1 MAQRL
6 PPPARNP
13 SRSLAPA
20 ASGSDIGSLT
30 TALAGLTGMTQRD
43 PRLAPDVL
51 PVLLW
56 TAGPDGACDYLNQ
69 RWAQFTGRTVAEMLG
84 WRWTESLHPD
94 DREGFHAEFT
104 SAVAARA
111 PFCFEFRMLHQD
123 GEYHW
128 LLSLGEPIL
137 GAGAEFLGYSG
148 CAIDVT
154 DRRTLEQRLVQLDR
168 AGEIAQLAGGIAHDF
183 NNLLTGILGHV
194 GLLLDEGSLP
204 PEAREDL
211 AQIRQAADRAAIL
224 SRHLLAFSRRP
235 PPAPQ
240 SLDLNQLVSSTLSA
254 IRQVVGTA
262 IEVSHELG
270 DGLEPALADPSRIEQ
285 ILFQLASRARPA
297 LLRGGTFRLQTGR
310 RQVDE
315 RLAEQHPALR
325 PGAYVTLQIGIN
337 GPELDSTAL
346 VQVFEGTE
354 DRLPGDRSSLPAIV
368 RQSGGY
374 LTVDSSS
381 ESGTVFSLYIPRFD
395 PPRVATGPAEE
406 CVGNETILLAEDD
419 AHVREVTRR
428 ALERAGYVVLPVSD
442 AEAAVAAADRQPG
455 HIHLLITDVVLP
467 RVNGRELAARLAIHR
482 PAIKVLYVSGTSD
495 GAIARHRM
503 LEPDTEFLEKPFSL
517 ESLLR
522 KVRQVLGAKP
532 SEDQST
538 WAPRSLV

>member
-1 MAQRL
+1 
-6 PPPARNP
+6 
-13 SRSLAPA
+13 
-20 ASGSDIGSLT
+20 
-30 TALAGLTGMTQRD
+30 
-43 PRLAPDVL
+43 
-51 PVLLW
+51 
-56 TAGPDGACDYLNQ
+56 
-69 RWAQFTGRTVAEMLG
+69 
-84 WRWTESLHPD
+84 
-94 DREGFHAEFT
+94 
-104 SAVAARA
+104 
-111 PFCFEFRMLHQD
+111 MLHQD
-123 GEYHW
+123 GEYRW

-137 GAGAEFLGYSG
+137 GSGGELLGYSG
-148 CAIDVT
+148 CATDVT

-240 SLDLNQLVSSTLSA
+240 SLDLNQLVSNTLSA
-254 IRQVVGTA
+254 VRQVVGTA
-262 IEVSHELG
+262 IEVSHELAE
-270 DGLEPALADPSRIEQ
+270 GLEPALADPSRLEQ
-285 ILFQLASRARPA
+285 ILVQLASRARTA
-297 LLRGGTFRLQTGR
+297 LARGGTFRLQTSR

-315 RLAEQHPALR
+315 QLAEQHPALR
-325 PGAYVTLQIGIN
+325 PGAYVTLQIGIR

-346 VQVFEGTE
+346 VQVFEGPG
-354 DRLPGDRSSLPAIV
+354 DRPAGDRSSLSGIV

-374 LTVDSSS
+374 LTVDSSP
-381 ESGTVFSLYIPRFD
+381 ESGTVFSVYIPRFD
-395 PPRVATGPAEE
+395 PPRVASAPAEE
-406 CVGNETILLAEDD
+406 FAGNETILLAEDD
-419 AHVREVTRR
+419 AHVQEVTRR
-428 ALERAGYVVLPVSD
+428 ALERAGYLVLPVSD

-467 RVNGRELAARLAIHR
+467 RMSGRELAARLAIHR
-482 PAIKVLYVSGTSD
+482 PAIKVLYVSGTSE

-503 LEPDTEFLEKPFSL
+503 LEPGTEFLEKPFSL

-522 KVRQVLGAKP
+522 KVRQVLGAKR
-532 SEDQST
+532 SEDPST